1 MQRPPE
7 ARGQRSGYQRSGV
20 NTNTSEFPHDGILED
35 IRSPL
40 SQTQTKGRQED
51 DLGGRGSLGLNE
63 HNFKSQTLQFQTN
76 LGSDFINLFA
86 PSEQGLAY
94 DSSDQSENSEPDVA
108 DFPVQDRVQ
117 FHGPQQFL

>member
-1 MQRPPE
+1 MQ
-7 ARGQRSGYQRSGV
+7 
-20 NTNTSEFPHDGILED
+20 TNASEFPHDGILED

-40 SQTQTKGRQED
+40 SQTQTKGRQDD

-86 PSEQGLAY
+86 PSEQGQPY
-94 DSSDQSENSEPDVA
+94 DSSGASQQSQEEDSS
-108 DFPVQDRVQ
+108 
-117 FHGPQQFL
+117 GFLEQNLMK